1 MKITL
6 YTIADDKSAFC
17 KDVKAYLTSKSLP
30 FDEKRVDQD
39 REALSAMLTVSN
51 NFAGVP
57 FTVIEKDDGQKVML
71 KGFTQPEF
79 DTALTT
85 EAAKAGEPTKPQSA
99 GTSTPVNQNV
109 QQAKQAVQAGQP
121 PSSNQQTTTNLQ
133 DPKSS
138 DGIKVNQTTSDGIK
152 VNQTTNKAQEELD
165 GILNDLK
172 SKGGVDLGVQPTQT
186 PQTPPAPQAPQE
198 PVTPAVPQMPQV
210 PLTPEKPKEPI
221 PQTPPAPQG
230 PKIPDFP
237 AK

>member
-85 EAAKAGEPTKPQSA
+85 EAESA

-138 DGIKVNQTTSDGIK
+138 DGIKVNQTT
-152 VNQTTNKAQEELD
+152 KAQEELD

>member
-1 MKITL
+1 
-6 YTIADDKSAFC
+6 
-17 KDVKAYLTSKSLP
+17 
-30 FDEKRVDQD
+30 
-39 REALSAMLTVSN
+39 
-51 NFAGVP
+51 
-57 FTVIEKDDGQKVML
+57 
-71 KGFTQPEF
+71 
-79 DTALTT
+79 
-85 EAAKAGEPTKPQSA
+85 
-99 GTSTPVNQNV
+99 V

-138 DGIKVNQTTSDGIK
+138 DGIKVNQTT
-152 VNQTTNKAQEELD
+152 KAQEELD

>member
-133 DPKSS
+133 DQKS
-138 DGIKVNQTTSDGIK
+138 SDGIK